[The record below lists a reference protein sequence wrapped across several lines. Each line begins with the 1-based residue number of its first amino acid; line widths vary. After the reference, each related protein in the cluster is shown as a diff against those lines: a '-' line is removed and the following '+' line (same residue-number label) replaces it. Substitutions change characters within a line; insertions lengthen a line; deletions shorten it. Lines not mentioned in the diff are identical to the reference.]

1 MEAVVRE
8 TKVQTGHS
16 HKGSSHE
23 DHSEPSARNLTI
35 DERIAATSSS
45 IETHSLLALSVGLI
59 PVPGVDVLALS
70 GVQLNLLRKLGNF
83 YGLSLTDQLG
93 KKLIGA
99 VLGAYAP
106 VAIAAPVAS
115 LLKVVPFVGQLAGAA
130 AVSLTAGAATYALG
144 KVFVQHFESGG
155 TFLDFDPRSVANHF
169 KDAFAEG
176 KQFVRDAKDSAK
188 EAIDSNK
195 KS

>member
-1 MEAVVRE
+1 MEAVTRE
-8 TKVQTGHS
+8 TKVQTGQHANQD
-16 HKGSSHE
+16 
-23 DHSEPSARNLTI
+23 DHSEPSARNLSL
-35 DERIAATSSS
+35 DERIAATSST
-45 IETHSLLALSVGLI
+45 IETHSLVALTVGLI

-115 LLKVVPFVGQLAGAA
+115 VLKIVPFVGQLAGAA
-130 AVSLTAGAATYALG
+130 AVSITAGAATYALG

-155 TFLDFDPRSVANHF
+155 TFLDFDPRSVSSHF
-169 KDAFAEG
+169 SKAFAEG
-176 KQFVRDAKDSAK
+176 KQFVREAK
-188 EAIDSNK
+188 EAGKDVVENVK